1 MKLISRLPDET
12 ALSLTDEQLSHL
24 KIAIG
29 SGGYSKHKLDV
40 RGTLPI
46 PFYPSRFYFVFL
58 MGRNVRS
65 ITRNEETI
73 TMMAILFLTFI
84 FLLLSVV
91 LGLFALYILKSVL
104 GINFFEDFSLG
115 LLAALLC

>member
-12 ALSLTDEQLSHL
+12 ALSLTDKQLTHL

-29 SGGYSKHKLDV
+29 SSGYSKHKLDV

-46 PFYPSRFYFVFL
+46 PFYPSRIYFVFL

-73 TMMAILFLTFI
+73 TVMAILFLTFI

-115 LLAALLC
+115 LLAALLS